1 MVSRDAVRWRPT
13 VEMLLLVAIAAPAA
27 ADETIPALPA
37 DMLGRPPA
45 PPDAG
50 TVLPLMLAVT
60 LNRTPQP
67 RLLAFTA
74 RDGRL
79 FASAEVLHTLGFVET
94 ARTATGPVALD
105 AIPGVQVRYDIQT
118 QRVSIDA
125 PLSRL
130 SLSTTHL
137 GRDDPMRPLPADSAP
152 GLLLNYDVYASDS
165 RGARQLSA
173 GTELRAFGI
182 GSGVLSNT
190 AILRTWRE
198 RDAADDARPGWRRES
213 VRLDTA
219 WTFSFPTAAVAMTIG
234 DTLSGFLDW
243 SRPVRLG
250 GLQVG
255 RNFGLQPYRVTTPL
269 PAFLGEVAVPSS
281 LELYVNGIR
290 QYQGQVPVG
299 PFELATLPGITGA
312 GNAQVVI
319 ADAYGRTRTLDF
331 PFYATQRLL
340 ARGLSD
346 WSLNVGRVREAYG
359 IESFAYYDDTVA
371 SGNLRYG
378 ASDRLT
384 VELHAE
390 GGGGLRNGGVGAAWL
405 LGMAGVVSASHVR
418 SRIGSLAGSQ
428 SSMAYSWQP
437 GWLNLSLDTQ
447 RTHGDYRDIA
457 SLYGPLPS
465 PRTERALVGMTTGR
479 AGNFNLSYLRL
490 DRPEQDAAR
499 ARYAGAFWSRSF
511 AGGWSANV
519 SVNQNLDDRDDRSVY
534 VGVLVPL
541 GQSRQLSVSAQ
552 QQGDQRSALV
562 DLARPVPGDGGFGWR
577 LQARTGGTGGGLAE
591 LGWLG
596 DHGRVSLGVAQFGD
610 LRQHYAQADG
620 GLVWMGGGLFPSR
633 RVDDAF
639 AVVTTNGYAGVPVTL
654 ENRPIGHTDARG
666 RLLVTPLQAWQNN
679 RLGIDPMALPAGIR
693 VDDVSLPAT
702 PRDRAGTTVRFRMSP
717 VRAALLVLEDA
728 AGTPLAM
735 GSEARLAGQ
744 DAAAAPAIIGY
755 DGELYIEGLSDRN
768 QVRVSAETGDC
779 TVDFA
784 LPAEAGTIPRIGPLR
799 CMPVAP
805 R

>member
-1 MVSRDAVRWRPT
+1 MRWRPT

-45 PPDAG
+45 SPDVG
-50 TVLPLMLAVT
+50 TSMPLMLAVT
-60 LNRTPQP
+60 LNQTPQP
-67 RLLAFTA
+67 HLMAFTS

-79 FASAEVLHTLGFVET
+79 FASADVLHALGFV
-94 ARTATGPVALD
+94 RTAATETGPVALD
-105 AIPGVQVRYDIQT
+105 TIPGVQVRYDIHA

-125 PLSRL
+125 PLSQL
-130 SLSTTHL
+130 SLATTHL
-137 GRDDPMRPLPADSAP
+137 GRDDPMRPLPDASTP
-152 GLLLNYDVYASDS
+152 GVLLNYDVYASES
-165 RGARQLSA
+165 RGARQVSA

-190 AILRTWRE
+190 AILRTWHE
-198 RDAADDARPGWRRES
+198 RDPADDGRAGWRRES

-219 WTFSFPTAAVAMTIG
+219 WTFSFPTSAVTMTIG

-346 WSLNVGRVREAYG
+346 WSASVGRVREEYG

-390 GGGGLRNGGVGAAWL
+390 GGGGLRNAGVGAAWL

-418 SRIGSLAGSQ
+418 SRFGPLAGSQ
-428 SSMAYSWQP
+428 SSVAYSWQP
-437 GWLNLSLDTQ
+437 GRLNLSLDTQ

-465 PRTERALVGMTTGR
+465 SRTERALIGMTTAR
-479 AGNFNLSYLRL
+479 AGNFNFSYLRL
-490 DRPEQDAAR
+490 DRPERDAAQ

-511 AGGWSANV
+511 VGGWSANA
-519 SVNQNLDDRDDRSVY
+519 SINQNLDDRDDRSVY
-534 VGVLVPL
+534 IGVLVPL
-541 GQSRQLSVSAQ
+541 GQSRQLSVSTQ
-552 QQGDQRSALV
+552 QQGEQRSALV

-577 LQARTGGTGGGLAE
+577 VQARTGASGGGLAE
-591 LGWLG
+591 FGWLG
-596 DHGRVSLGVAQFGD
+596 DHGRLSLGAAQLGD

-639 AVVTTNGYAGVPVTL
+639 AVVTTNGYAGIPVTL
-654 ENRPIGHTDARG
+654 ENRTIGHTDARG

-679 RLGIDPMALPAGIR
+679 RLGIDPMALPASIR
-693 VDDVSLPAT
+693 VDDVTLLAT
-702 PRDRAGTTVRFRMSP
+702 PRDRAGTTARFRMSP

-728 AGTPLAM
+728 AGAPLPM
-735 GSEARLAGQ
+735 GSHARLVGQ
-744 DAAAAPAIIGY
+744 DAAAPPAIVGY
-755 DGELYIEGLSDRN
+755 DGELYIEGLSDLN
-768 QVRVSAETGDC
+768 QLRISADAGDC
-779 TVDFA
+779 MVRFT
-784 LPAEAGTIPRIGPLR
+784 LPRDASRIPRLGPLR
-799 CMPVAP
+799 CAPVAP